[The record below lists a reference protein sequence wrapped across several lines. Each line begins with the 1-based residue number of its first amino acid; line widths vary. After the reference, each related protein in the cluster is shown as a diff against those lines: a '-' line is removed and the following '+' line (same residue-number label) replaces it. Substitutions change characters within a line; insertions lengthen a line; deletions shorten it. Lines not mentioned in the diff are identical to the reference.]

1 MVRRSLVCKGDL
13 HIDHKLRKFL
23 TSLHIIEMGC
33 KGVAKGIEPLC
44 EALKLTERKLRY
56 YLLDSGALK
65 IIKSSIMNNKLKKSD
80 IEDQKLVLETLEE
93 NGIFVW
99 FAYIHGIVEKIDK
112 LPHLANY
119 GILEDAL
126 LEFCNTHDRTHHEQN
141 NRDCTLDNCEK
152 MDIFLKQLGKTNA
165 DHKNLKTNKP
175 FD

>member
-1 MVRRSLVCKGDL
+1 MSPIFFSKRVIMVEGQDDSRVLGAFKYILLTDEVRRSLVCKENL

-23 TSLHIIEMGC
+23 TSLHIIEMGG
-33 KGVAKGIEPLC
+33 KGLATGIESLC

-56 YLLDSGALK
+56 YLLDSDALK

-80 IEDQKLVLETLEE
+80 IEDQKLETLEE

-99 FAYIHGIVEKIDK
+99 FGYTDDIVEKFDK
-112 LPHLANY
+112 LPHLPSY

-141 NRDCTLDNCEK
+141 NRL
-152 MDIFLKQLGKTNA
+152 
-165 DHKNLKTNKP
+165 HRR
-175 FD
+175 